1 LFGYELTALL
11 LEDGRKGL
19 ALSSIATELLNMQ
32 SKHATDLFKLKET
45 QKLAGYGF
53 GQTDKIIVNLESN
66 PKSKVTFVHGDLLTH
81 IIYS

>member
-1 LFGYELTALL
+1 
-11 LEDGRKGL
+11 
-19 ALSSIATELLNMQ
+19 
-32 SKHATDLFKLKET
+32 LFKLKET